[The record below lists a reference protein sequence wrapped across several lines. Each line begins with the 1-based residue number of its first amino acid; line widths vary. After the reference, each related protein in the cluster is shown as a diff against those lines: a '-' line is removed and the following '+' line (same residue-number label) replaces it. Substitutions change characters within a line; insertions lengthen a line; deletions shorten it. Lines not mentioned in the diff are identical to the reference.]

1 MKGNFNEN
9 FSYLR
14 IFVEFF
20 RSFSNNN
27 QEIVMQHSSVINQ
40 PDENSCEVCVCLSAM
55 AIFESV
61 FNDKSV
67 VEFSA
72 ASVNDFRYSITHEL
86 CASAIQCAPLLNEAG
101 KGTLDDG
108 AVTGLPNLGNT
119 CWFNATVQAI
129 VTVIKKVN
137 SAEIKSSAHLND
149 DELQSFLVQIV
160 NSKLN
165 VEAYLQKT
173 ILSVCKK
180 CKFQYGAQQD
190 AEEFYRLSNL
200 TNILRSFE
208 TPSVL
213 KWQMSYRCKN
223 CNAIS
228 SDEIEEH
235 PDLILPLET
244 HSTGNSLK
252 DIFDNFCDGKETKRC
267 SNCSVTGLHSTKVLF
282 QNAPRVLVICLGRI
296 IHDVFIYKSSKA
308 VSPPSTILTNA
319 QNSTYNTYQLTSM
332 LIHLG
337 SRYDSGHYVTY
348 NIISKDVIQV
358 VDDKKSY
365 FQQYDEAESVIEKNS
380 YLFFY
385 VKTATSNIAGDFSDS
400 DSSADAAQMLLPKRF
415 VTRHRRSNLAAT
427 SAAAQLKFF
436 F

>member
-1 MKGNFNEN
+1 M
-9 FSYLR
+9 
-14 IFVEFF
+14 
-20 RSFSNNN
+20 
-27 QEIVMQHSSVINQ
+27 
-40 PDENSCEVCVCLSAM
+40 
-55 AIFESV
+55 
-61 FNDKSV
+61 
-67 VEFSA
+67 
-72 ASVNDFRYSITHEL
+72 
-86 CASAIQCAPLLNEAG
+86 G

-137 SAEIKSSAHLND
+137 SAEIKCGAHLND

-160 NSKLN
+160 NGKLN

-213 KWQMSYRCKN
+213 KWQISYRCKN
-223 CNAIS
+223 CNAII
-228 SDEIEEH
+228 SDDMEEH
-235 PDLILPLET
+235 PDFILPLEA

-296 IHDVFIYKSSKA
+296 IHD
-308 VSPPSTILTNA
+308 
-319 QNSTYNTYQLTSM
+319 
-332 LIHLG
+332 
-337 SRYDSGHYVTY
+337 
-348 NIISKDVIQV
+348 
-358 VDDKKSY
+358 
-365 FQQYDEAESVIEKNS
+365 
-380 YLFFY
+380 
-385 VKTATSNIAGDFSDS
+385 DFSSDS

-415 VTRHRRSNLAAT
+415 VTRHRRSNLAAA

-436 F
+436 LNID